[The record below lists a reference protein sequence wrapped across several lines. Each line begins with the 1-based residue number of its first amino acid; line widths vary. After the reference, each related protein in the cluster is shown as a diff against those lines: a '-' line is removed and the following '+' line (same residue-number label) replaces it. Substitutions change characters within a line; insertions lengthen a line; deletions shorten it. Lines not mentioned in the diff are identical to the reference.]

1 MKLKTYGVIGLME
14 WEATLKVG
22 NARLHVHFSGGSENK
37 WGITPA
43 TFTTK
48 DPMTQSLIEHSNEFK
63 SGRIE
68 IISTN
73 DIAEPKPAKKANA
86 GNDNGETLLDMIGHA
101 QDGEKGPE
109 GSSDEGEGE
118 GTDDGVQ
125 VQKVHVDSLDD
136 AKEYLNEKFGIAKSQ
151 LRSKTAIL
159 NAAAEHSVA
168 FI

>member
-1 MKLKTYGVIGLME
+1 ME

-73 DIAEPKPAKKANA
+73 EVEEEKPAKEAKT
-86 GNDNGETLLDMIGHA
+86 DNGEGENLLDMIGHNNGGE
-101 QDGEKGPE
+101 QGPDGT
-109 GSSDEGEGE
+109 SGEGV
-118 GTDDGVQ
+118 GDGIQ

-151 LRSKTAIL
+151 LRSKTEIL
-159 NAAAEHSVA
+159 NAAAEHSVVFDGIA
-168 FI
+168 